1 MAQIPIK
8 KRRRALRLRDYDY
21 KQAGAYFVTIC
32 AQERA
37 CLFGVVQ
44 DGKMRLNDAGRI
56 IGKWWLELNRK
67 FPIVETDEFVIMPN
81 HLHGIVIITDV
92 PVGADLRV
100 GPGPENGNSTPQG
113 AHTGAPLQTVI
124 QWFKTMT
131 TNEYIRGVK
140 RHHGCRLTSDYGS
153 AIILST
159 SFAMNNRWPASGNIL
174 STIQSIGNSIAKT
187 LQRPIVSR
195 KTCGVSNQGGS

>member
-1 MAQIPIK
+1 VTQIPIK
-8 KRRRALRLRDYDY
+8 ERRHALRLRDYDY

-56 IGKWWLELNRK
+56 IGKGWLELNRK

-100 GPGPENGNSTPQG
+100 GPGPENGNSAPQG
-113 AHTGAPLQTVI
+113 DDKRIHPWRKNRVMAFVQQT
-124 QWFKTMT
+124 
-131 TNEYIRGVK
+131 
-140 RHHGCRLTSDYGS
+140 
-153 AIILST
+153 
-159 SFAMNNRWPASGNIL
+159 
-174 STIQSIGNSIAKT
+174 
-187 LQRPIVSR
+187 IVAA
-195 KTCGVSNQGGS
+195 

>member
-1 MAQIPIK
+1 M
-8 KRRRALRLRDYDY
+8 
-21 KQAGAYFVTIC
+21 TIC

-124 QWFKTMT
+124 QWFKMTT

-140 RHHGCRLTSDYGS
+140 TASWLSFNKRLWQRNYFEHVIRNEQSLARIRQYIVDNPEHWEFDRENPT
-153 AIILST
+153 AT
-159 SFAMNNRWPASGNIL
+159 NREPKDLW
-174 STIQSIGNSIAKT
+174 
-187 LQRPIVSR
+187 RV
-195 KTCGVSNQGGS
+195 